1 MPENSPDSS
10 GPIFIMGHLHS
21 GSTLLQGILG
31 RHPQIYRA
39 GGETR
44 FFWHLSVIKSE
55 FPDLQDDQTLGDYLV
70 YLVALILT
78 GYSQLN
84 YHGSR
89 AHMSSILV
97 ENGIDQSK
105 LDALYGQVNSQ
116 RQHEAIFVSTYD
128 FLARD
133 AGKVR
138 WLDKHPGMTA
148 QFSQIHEAAPTGRVI
163 EVLRD
168 PRDILASKKRRQKTG
183 GYYDPYWDTLSW
195 KSDVRGAALVHQQ
208 FPQYILPVRY
218 EDLVSDPERVLR
230 RICAFLGLDYSE
242 DMLEVGWVNS
252 TTAADSAA
260 GKRNISTAAIG
271 KWRKD
276 LSQSEV
282 LIAQRVGAR
291 EMAQHDYELI
301 DVPASQYPAAG
312 ALMVRSSG
320 EFFTR
325 LYKRW
330 QRAGLSGVKNDLEGY
345 SLRLRANRQGR

>member
-1 MPENSPDSS
+1 MSDKSHASTE
-10 GPIFIMGHLHS
+10 PIFIMGHLHS

-31 RHPQIYRA
+31 RHPQIFRA
-39 GGETR
+39 AGETR
-44 FFWHLSVIKSE
+44 FFWHLSVIKGE
-55 FPDLQDDQTLGDYLV
+55 FPDLQDDQTLRDYLA

-89 AHMSSILV
+89 AHMSDILA

-105 LDALYGQVNSQ
+105 LDTLYTEASSQ
-116 RQHEAIFVSTYD
+116 RQHEAIFIMTYD

-133 AGKVR
+133 AGKSR

-148 QFSQIHEAAPTGRVI
+148 QFPQIHQAVPAGRVI

-195 KSDVRGAALVHQQ
+195 KSDVRGARLIQKQ
-208 FPQYILPVRY
+208 YPQHILPVRY
-218 EDLVSDPERVLR
+218 EDLVSKPESALR
-230 RICAFLGLDYSE
+230 RICEFVDLVYCE
-242 DMLEVGWVNS
+242 DMLRVGWVNS
-252 TTAADSAA
+252 TTAAESAA
-260 GKRNISTAAIG
+260 GKRDISTAAIG

-276 LSQSEV
+276 LSLSEV
-282 LIAQRVGAR
+282 LIAQRVGAQ
-291 EMAQHDYELI
+291 EMALHGYELI
-301 DVPASQYPAAG
+301 EVRASQYPAAG

-345 SLRLRANRQGR
+345 RLRLRANRQRQ